1 MAQQPQAKKQ
11 TNYEAIREKNY
22 VAPGS
27 PQHEAMVSVGYSMT
41 SEEAKAIVADWE
53 KDHKSWPLEEV
64 RKARAMLAALGTKPV
79 AVSTDPGWQ
88 RSTTEE

>member
-1 MAQQPQAKKQ
+1 MAQEAKVKKQ
-11 TNYEAIREKNY
+11 TNYEAIREQNY

-27 PQHEAMVSVGYSMT
+27 AQHESMLSIGYNLT
-41 SEEAKAIVADWE
+41 VDEAKTIISDWE

-64 RKARAMLAALGTKPV
+64 RKARAFLAALSTKPV

-88 RSTTEE
+88 RSTNEE